1 MRSQEARKKYD
12 DNLIQRLHN
21 EVLELNNLKVKNITR
36 LGRKQD
42 RKDRPTKV
50 TLESTEDKTRIMQR
64 LHKLHDADETY
75 RNISVSHDLTRDE
88 RNEVRKLVEEA
99 KEKNEKEGGL
109 YVHKVIP
116 HSHYSRE
123 CASVRIDAHSRI
135 RTIHTT
141 ATMRSEAHS
150 MSKRSEAKRSEAKR
164 ILEFASSTQILEFGS
179 LRSAIWL

>member
-1 MRSQEARKKYD
+1 MEVKDKEVREQNIIIYRLKESEETNVEARKKYD

-42 RKDRPTKV
+42 GKDRPTKV

-109 YVHKVIP
+109 YVHKVRGPPWNLRIVRMKR
-116 HSHYSRE
+116 RE
-123 CASVRIDAHSRI
+123 
-135 RTIHTT
+135 
-141 ATMRSEAHS
+141 
-150 MSKRSEAKRSEAKR
+150 
-164 ILEFASSTQILEFGS
+164 
-179 LRSAIWL
+179 